1 MTLQEIINK
10 ANGEVKEMLIAYQ
23 KEMVINAVKAL
34 SYNELSAVKAVFEDK
49 KIEKTFSAKEVAT
62 SNNITRSILVTA
74 MDKLQVAGLITQK
87 SLGCKGCYVKVLNES
102 LFDVVE
108 RA

>member
-10 ANGEVKEMLIAYQ
+10 ANGEVKEMLVTYQ
-23 KEMVINAVKAL
+23 KEMVVNAVKAL
-34 SYNELSAVKAVFEDK
+34 SYNELSAVQAVFADK
-49 KIEKTFSAKEVAT
+49 KMEKTYSAKDVAT

-87 SLGCKGCYVKVLNES
+87 SMGCKGCWVKVLNAS
-102 LFDVVE
+102 LFEVLE
-108 RA
+108 RV